1 MSPAWNQC
9 PDPHVL
15 AALLDRG
22 ASLDADRA
30 VIEHVASCAGCR
42 RLIGGLGRASDVV
55 LPQVPESLMAQA
67 MARGGSDTAVGRMR
81 WWQTVAAAACVLV
94 AVGLWQGTRWQQ
106 ADNPDRPLAGAAA
119 PVDAVRGTGPAE
131 PPQMLE
137 PLPDA
142 AIAAVPVVFRWTPVE
157 GALQYRVQLLTSGGD
172 IVWTGTTAETSMR
185 FEGAAAVSGGQYYA
199 WVAAQLPD
207 GRRLQSAI
215 VPLTGQTR

>member
-1 MSPAWNQC
+1 MSPARTQC

-22 ASLDADRA
+22 ASVDADRA
-30 VIEHVASCAGCR
+30 VIEHVAGCAGCR
-42 RLIGGLGRASDVV
+42 RVIGGLGRATDVA
-55 LPQVPESLMAQA
+55 LPQVPDALMAQA
-67 MARGGSDTAVGRMR
+67 MTLGAPDTAVGGMR
-81 WWQTVAAAACVLV
+81 WWQAAAAAACVLV
-94 AVGLWQGTRWQQ
+94 AVGLWQGTPWQQ
-106 ADNPDRPLAGAAA
+106 IDNPDRPLGGAAA

-131 PPQMLE
+131 PPQILE
-137 PLPDA
+137 PLPEA
-142 AIAAVPVVFRWTPVE
+142 AIGSVPVVFRWTPVE

-185 FEGAAAVSGGQYYA
+185 FEGPAAVPGGQYYA

-207 GRRLQSAI
+207 GRRLQSTI